1 MQNGDFS
8 DDGKKRVLTIICDVK
23 QRLVIL
29 SKFKIVQTDC
39 VFNCGVGREL
49 IVKDNCLWEDKV

>member
-1 MQNGDFS
+1 M
-8 DDGKKRVLTIICDVK
+8 LTIICDVK